1 MNSATEAILNDLIRL
16 YKPDL
21 GKIKPAQSGTQ
32 TPQASNSQ
40 ISQSEQKT
48 QIKHEQKNNQD
59 DQARNIMKELDKF
72 YSSKLTPYK
81 GMVLNVGQHRYVL
94 TNIHR
99 HIVRTVEHEVF
110 CKCNKCH

>member
-21 GKIKPAQSGTQ
+21 SKIKETQPA
-32 TPQASNSQ
+32 TPTSQPSNSQ
-40 ISQSEQKT
+40 TEQK
-48 QIKHEQKNNQD
+48 KEKNQGKKSQD
-59 DQARNIMKELDKF
+59 DQSRNIMKELDKF

-81 GMVLNVGQHRYVL
+81 GMVLNVGQHKYVL

-99 HIVRTVEHEVF
+99 HIVRTVEQEVIGN
-110 CKCNKCH
+110 CNKCH